1 MNEYIDYD
9 LILITPPSSSCY
21 LSLSSFLLASFQ
33 RYYLTLDLG
42 FVLCHGTLVAKTA
55 RLKQIFLSKFK
66 EGVQQ
71 FPQSKALKF
80 ILVIFVFDLVVMSGF
95 LITWGP
101 VNAKGKDTNAGIT
114 IPQCSHKWRM
124 GLWMILYKVSAGQIV
139 SLYSLPVP
147 YNRPLEY

>member
-1 MNEYIDYD
+1 M
-9 LILITPPSSSCY
+9 
-21 LSLSSFLLASFQ
+21 
-33 RYYLTLDLG
+33 
-42 FVLCHGTLVAKTA
+42 LCHGTLVAKTA

-80 ILVIFVFDLVVMSGF
+80 ILAIFVFDLVVMSGF

-124 GLWMILYKVSAGQIV
+124 GLWMILYKVRRALCHCILSPFPTAV
-139 SLYSLPVP
+139 H
-147 YNRPLEY
+147 LEY